1 MGRPSKVRSTHE
13 KMGNQNEQ
21 KYYIPLLY
29 RLCNFWVVVFFIYA
43 TLSDGQVVNSL

>member
-21 KYYIPLLY
+21 KYLIPLLY
-29 RLCNFWVVVFFIYA
+29 RRCDFWVVVFFYLCN
-43 TLSDGQVVNSL
+43 TLMVKL